1 MSAKDIYH
9 DRVRKA
15 LENDGWT
22 ITHDPLSVKWLGRTL
37 QVDLGAERLIAAEK
51 GTEKIAVEVKSFL
64 GDSPIEDL
72 RDALGQFMIY
82 RSALS
87 LSHPQRKLYLAI
99 REDVYA
105 NLFEKPEGEI
115 LRIKEQIRLIVFDA
129 VQEEIIV
136 WIS

>member
-1 MSAKDIYH
+1 MAAKDLYH
-9 DRVRKA
+9 NQVRKA
-15 LENDGWT
+15 LENEGWT
-22 ITHDPLSVKWLGRTL
+22 ITHDPLTVKWLGRAL
-37 QVDLGAERLIAAEK
+37 QVDMGAERLIAAEK
-51 GTEKIAVEVKSFL
+51 GTEKIAVEVKSFI

-82 RSALS
+82 RSALR

-115 LRIKEQIRLIVFDA
+115 LRIEEQIRLIVFDA
-129 VQEEIIV
+129 VQEEVIV